1 MGDDDSFDD
10 PDHLLLSS
18 SNVSISSPSLSQYS
32 ALSTGTDEYSAA
44 RRALQIDPVF
54 YKEKS
59 RTMWGW
65 DNPVGKVRTGEITW
79 GMEAFKAEA
88 RKMQLLSNRSS
99 SNDKA
104 KKADRLKPKPK
115 AKDAIDLSL
124 ETVKTRALT
133 VYHPDMYTFKDSL
146 KLPMKS

>member
-1 MGDDDSFDD
+1 
-10 PDHLLLSS
+10 
-18 SNVSISSPSLSQYS
+18 
-32 ALSTGTDEYSAA
+32 
-44 RRALQIDPVF
+44 
-54 YKEKS
+54 
-59 RTMWGW
+59 
-65 DNPVGKVRTGEITW
+65 
-79 GMEAFKAEA
+79 
-88 RKMQLLSNRSS
+88 MQLLSNRSS